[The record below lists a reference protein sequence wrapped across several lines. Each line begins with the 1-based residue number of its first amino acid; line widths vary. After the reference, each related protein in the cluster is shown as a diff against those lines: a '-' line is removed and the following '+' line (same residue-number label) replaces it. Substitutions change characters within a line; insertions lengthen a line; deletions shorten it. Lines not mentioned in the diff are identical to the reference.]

1 MRGRAVSTRN
11 TKDTPEAP
19 GSSPTKWPAIA
30 AIQLSRSS
38 TCAVLDLG
46 GWGLGPLHAASVDT
60 EDGEATMDQFETAGA
75 HDDTS
80 IDDRLSLL
88 EVGVFV
94 FLCVMS
100 VATILTLT
108 LKG

>member
-1 MRGRAVSTRN
+1 
-11 TKDTPEAP
+11 
-19 GSSPTKWPAIA
+19 
-30 AIQLSRSS
+30 
-38 TCAVLDLG
+38 
-46 GWGLGPLHAASVDT
+46 
-60 EDGEATMDQFETAGA
+60 MDQFETAGA